1 MFKKQLAITGL
12 FLGTINLVTACG
24 GGSDGPKINVGSKAF
39 TEQSIIG
46 NMYEMVLDDAGFDAD
61 YSPIGGTN
69 ENHAALTSGEI
80 DVYPEYIGSAL
91 TTILGQEF
99 NPDMSAEQIY
109 QTVKEDYAAEFDVAV
124 LEPTSFNNTY
134 AIVMPKDRANELGI
148 KTLSDISQKANELT
162 LGTTVEFAERGD
174 GLPGLKNV
182 YGGMNF
188 KEVVALDPGL
198 LYSGIDEGE
207 IDVTSGFGTDGQ
219 IEANNLVALEDDK
232 NLWPPYPAA
241 AFVRQEVLEEHPK
254 VADKLNQVAQ
264 LLDSETMRNLNWE
277 VAGNGKEASEVARE
291 FLEQKNILTAEN

>member
-1 MFKKQLAITGL
+1 MFKKQLAITTL
-12 FLGTINLVTACG
+12 SLGTISLVTACG
-24 GGSDGPKINVGSKAF
+24 GGSDGPKISVGSKNF

-46 NMYEMVLDDAGFDAD
+46 NMYEIVLDDAGFDAD

-91 TTILGQEF
+91 ITILGQEF
-99 NPDMSAEQIY
+99 DPDMSAQQVYE
-109 QTVKEDYAAEFDVAV
+109 TVKEDYAEEFNVAV

-134 AIVMPKDRANELGI
+134 TIVMPEERANELGI
-148 KTLSDISQKANELT
+148 KTVSDISQKADDLT

-174 GLPGLKNV
+174 GLPGLKDA

-198 LYSGIDEGE
+198 LYSGLEEGE
-207 IDVTSGFGTDGQ
+207 IDATSGLGTDGQ
-219 IEANNLVALEDDK
+219 IEAYDLVALEDDK
-232 NLWPPYPAA
+232 NFWPPYPAA
-241 AFVRQEVLEEHPK
+241 AFVRQEVLEEHPE

-277 VAGNGKEASEVARE
+277 VAGNGKEASDVARE
-291 FLEQKNILTAEN
+291 FLEQNNLLTAEN